1 MASVSLFVLSK
12 GQPAATPPL
21 PHPNG
26 YDDFLAA
33 GNVLVSKVADD
44 SILNKDELQ
53 EFVATNSESLLL
65 RFGLTRQCSARTE
78 TVIANFGATLSE
90 LMNLNPLV
98 KLPRG
103 RGTVDAN

>member
-53 EFVATNSESLLL
+53 EFVATNSELLGCQPGQAIIHRTL
-65 RFGLTRQCSARTE
+65 HFLPHVGRQDS
-78 TVIANFGATLSE
+78 G
-90 LMNLNPLV
+90 
-98 KLPRG
+98 
-103 RGTVDAN
+103 